1 MEDRAKFDVIRL
13 SFVDEANSPMSALNT
28 RSVGINHV
36 VTANSALKNSAIG
49 SDSEAVPACNK
60 TTHYVREAYGRVGV
74 CLAVAAD
81 SASNSEVL
89 LSSDVEA
96 NREGISWTMKIG
108 NHDDE
113 GNARFKCGVDGS
125 RFADVENSAMST
137 PEACIIQS
145 VDSASADLNAES
157 DSDMATSCHQDVSYP
172 GDAVVRTEVSS
183 AVAANSADQHS
194 DATKD
199 YDSREVLLHEA
210 IKPSDDPATADSA
223 LETLDAENGSDVI
236 SQHDVDIT

>member
-81 SASNSEVL
+81 SA
-89 LSSDVEA
+89 
-96 NREGISWTMKIG
+96 
-108 NHDDE
+108 
-113 GNARFKCGVDGS
+113 
-125 RFADVENSAMST
+125 
-137 PEACIIQS
+137 